1 MSICIVI
8 PSYNENENLNIL
20 LSEIYKI
27 DLEDVDVVIVDDSK
41 DSYQNQIKLNSKK
54 FITYTEEKI
63 RTRFCS
69 FIRVFLYFRTK

>member
-54 FITYTEEKI
+54 FITYTEEKN
-63 RTRFCS
+63 
-69 FIRVFLYFRTK
+69 

>member
-27 DLEDVDVVIVDDSK
+27 DLGDIDVVIVDDSK
-41 DSYQNQIKLNSKK
+41 DSYQKQIKLNT
-54 FITYTEEKI
+54 IN
-63 RTRFCS
+63 
-69 FIRVFLYFRTK
+69 LH

>member
-1 MSICIVI
+1 MYVI

-27 DLEDVDVVIVDDSK
+27 DLEDVDVVIVDDPK

-54 FITYTEEKI
+54 FITYTEEKLGRGSAVLFGFSYI
-63 RTRFCS
+63 
-69 FIRVFLYFRTK
+69 LE